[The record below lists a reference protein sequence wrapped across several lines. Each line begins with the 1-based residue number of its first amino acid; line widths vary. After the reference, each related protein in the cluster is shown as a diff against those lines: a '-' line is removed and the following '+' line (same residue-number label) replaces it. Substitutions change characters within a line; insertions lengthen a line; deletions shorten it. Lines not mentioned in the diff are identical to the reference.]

1 MKIKTDFHLHTSDD
15 RVDNIQHTAK
25 KLIDKAAASGFG
37 ALAITNH
44 DTFTF
49 SKTLKSYAEDC
60 GILLIPGI
68 ERSIYGKHVLIL
80 NANPGIEK
88 IQNFAELKSA
98 KKQDDL
104 FIIAPHPF
112 YPTGTCLRNKLLQN
126 IELFDAIEFSY
137 FYTKWFNFNKKAIK
151 VSRQYNLPLIGN
163 SDCHQ
168 LDFLG
173 LCHSYLEVESPTQ
186 EDIFHAIKNNKVEIK
201 SHPSSMRK
209 LAKIILNMQTS
220 KAKKVWKKVHTRKEA
235 AAQYLP
241 DS

>member
-1 MKIKTDFHLHTSDD
+1 MKIKTDFHLHTNDD
-15 RVDNIQHTAK
+15 RVDNIHHTAK
-25 KLIDKAAASGFG
+25 ELIDKAAANGFS

-49 SKTLKSYAEDC
+49 SKSLKSIAEDC

-68 ERSIYGKHVLIL
+68 EKTIHGKHVLIL
-80 NANPGIEK
+80 NASPGIEK
-88 IQNFAELKSA
+88 IKNFKELKSA

-137 FYTKWFNFNKKAIK
+137 FYTKWFNFNKKA
-151 VSRQYNLPLIGN
+151 VQVARQYDLPLIGN
-163 SDCHQ
+163 SDCH
-168 LDFLG
+168 LLEFFG
-173 LCHSYLEVESPTQ
+173 ICHSRLEVEATTQ
-186 EDIFHAIKNNKVEIK
+186 EDIFHAIKNKKIEIK
-201 SHPSSMRK
+201 SHPDTLQQ
-209 LAKIILNMQTS
+209 LAKIILTMETS
-220 KAKKVWKKVHTRKEA
+220 KVKKVWKKIRTEK
-235 AAQYLP
+235 QTTTKYLL